1 MRVTVKQIADH
12 IERLAPRGLAEPW
25 DNPGLMVGDMDKE
38 VSSVYIALDGT
49 SRNVR
54 EAIALGADMII
65 THHPLI
71 FTSVNRVIEQDVTG
85 SVIINLIK
93 NDIAL
98 YSAHTNFDIADGGM
112 NDILCDK
119 LDIVDTRHFDDLECV
134 DGNGKPLDN
143 IGRVGR
149 LDTPTEMA
157 DYVDYVKNVLGCA
170 AISYTGDPSDVITT
184 AAVCSGSGGD
194 LIYCAYNAGA
204 DVYIT
209 SEIKHHEAQLAL
221 ELGINLIDAGHF
233 ETENIIRDFM
243 EEYLK
248 EEFPDLIIH
257 KSSAEPYKKR

>member
-1 MRVTVKQIADH
+1 MSITVKKIADH
-12 IERLAPRGLAEPW
+12 IEKLAPKELAEPW
-25 DNPGLMVGDMDKE
+25 DNVGLMVGDMDKK
-38 VSSVYIALDGT
+38 VSTVYVALDGT

-54 EAIALGADMII
+54 EAVALGADMII

-71 FTSVNRVIEQDVTG
+71 FTSINRVTEQDTTG

-98 YSAHTNFDIADGGM
+98 YSAHTNFDLADGGM

-119 LDIVDTRHFDDLECV
+119 LDIVDTRHYYDSECV

-149 LDTPTEMA
+149 LDTPIEMA
-157 DYVDYVKNVLGCA
+157 DYVDYVRNVLGCA
-170 AISYTGDPSDVITT
+170 AISYTGDPSEVITT

-233 ETENIIRDFM
+233 ETENIIRGFM
-243 EEYLK
+243 KDYLK
-248 EEFPDLIIH
+248 AEFPELKIL
-257 KSSAEPYKKR
+257 KSTAEPYKKR